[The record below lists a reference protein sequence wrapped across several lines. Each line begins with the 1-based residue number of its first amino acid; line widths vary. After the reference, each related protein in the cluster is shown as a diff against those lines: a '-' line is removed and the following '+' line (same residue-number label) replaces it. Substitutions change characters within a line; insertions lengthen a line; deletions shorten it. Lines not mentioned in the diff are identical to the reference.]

1 MRETYSEKLPMTL
14 RFKTANLESARD
26 PAWKA
31 AQSIGVIDLLQSK
44 QLHLYAEAMTGLK
57 LESDPG
63 IQVICYDRGDFTGP
77 HNDHQPE
84 LKHMRDGYIDVHI
97 NLPEPSALSQLL
109 IYEAQS
115 GLLNGVMELGRG
127 AAILIYHLP
136 FWHYVTPLVQKRKTR
151 SARRWVLLATYI
163 IKKRRS
169 IAR

>member
-1 MRETYSEKLPMTL
+1 
-14 RFKTANLESARD
+14 SARD

-31 AQSIGVIDLLQSK
+31 ARSLGIIDLLKSE
-44 QLHLYAEAMTGLK
+44 QLRLYAEAMTGMK

-63 IQVICYDRGDFTGP
+63 IQVICYDPGDFTGP

-97 NLPEPSALSQLL
+97 SLPEPSTLSELL

-115 GLLNGVMELGRG
+115 GLLNGVEDLGRG

-136 FWHYVTPLVQKRKTR
+136 FWHYVTPLVQARKAR
-151 SARRWVLLATYI
+151 SARRWLLLATYI
-163 IKKRRS
+163 IEKRRLS
-169 IAR
+169 GKSSRTR